1 MSEEN
6 VKAVLAGFAAYS
18 RGDLEEVLKDWA
30 PDAIVDWTNSVG
42 FDQAVYQGYDQIRAF
57 WERLLQAFE
66 EVRVEIV
73 DLQEVEEGVFVAE
86 NVAHL
91 RGRDGIQVQAR
102 SVFLIRRRD
111 GLTRSFTLSQT
122 REEALEAAGL
132 SE

>member
-6 VKAVLAGFAAYS
+6 VEAVLAGFAAYS

-30 PDAIVDWTNSVG
+30 PDAIVDWTNSLG

-102 SVFLIRRRD
+102 SAFLIRRRD
-111 GLTRSFTLSQT
+111 GLTRSFTLYQT
-122 REEALEAAGL
+122 REEALEAAAL